1 MTGKPAFGSGA
12 VSFIVHAAVLALL
25 AFGVVR
31 SATVSV
37 TPPTSRITFVHL
49 VYTPDPGNSGSRPS
63 GGEKSVQPA
72 RSAQVMAARP
82 VIAPAARP
90 MRTDNFTPQATVPDP
105 PPAIAAPTAPLV
117 EAGLRDA
124 VGTLAEVR
132 LGLDSRGPGDGAG
145 INGGQGPGG
154 GKGGRGPGENT
165 GDEDGVSPG
174 NGVSWPR
181 LVQEVKPNY
190 TADAMRAQLQGL
202 VELEIV
208 VLPDG
213 SVGRISIVRS
223 LDSRFGLD
231 AEAIKAVRL
240 WRFDP
245 ARRAGKAIAA
255 RVGVELSFNLR

>member
-1 MTGKPAFGSGA
+1 MTRRPAFGAGTA
-12 VSFIVHAAVLALL
+12 SFLFHAAVVGALL
-25 AFGVVR
+25 LSILHSPDVGSPPVTAPR
-31 SATVSV
+31 ISAK
-37 TPPTSRITFVHL
+37 L
-49 VYTPDPGNSGSRPS
+49 VYTPELGS
-63 GGEKSVQPA
+63 GGRTGGGNQSAQPA
-72 RSAQVMAARP
+72 RSAQVMAPRP

-90 MRTDNFTPQATVPDP
+90 MRADNFTPQPTVPDP
-105 PPAIAAPTAPLV
+105 PPAIVAPTAPLV
-117 EAGLRDA
+117 EAGLRDV

-132 LGLDSRGPGDGAG
+132 LDLDSRGAGDGIG
-145 INGGQGPGG
+145 IN
-154 GKGGRGPGENT
+154 GGRGPGAGQGKRGPGE
-165 GDEDGVSPG
+165 GSDDGDGVWPG

-208 VLPDG
+208 VLADG
-213 SVGRISIVRS
+213 SVGRVNIVRS

-231 AEAIKAVRL
+231 DEAIKAVRR

-245 ARRAGKAIAA
+245 ARRAGKAVAA

>member
-1 MTGKPAFGSGA
+1 MTRKPAFGAGTA
-12 VSFIVHAAVLALL
+12 SFMVHAVVLGAL
-25 AFGVVR
+25 AFSVLR
-31 SATVSV
+31 S
-37 TPPTSRITFVHL
+37 PDLTSPSITAPIISAKL
-49 VYTPDPGNSGSRPS
+49 VYTPDLGSSGRLA
-63 GGEKSVQPA
+63 GGDKSTQPV
-72 RSAQVMAARP
+72 RSAEVIAPRP

-90 MRTDNFTPQATVPDP
+90 MRANSVTPRETVADP

-117 EAGLRDA
+117 EAGLRDV

-132 LGLDSRGPGDGAG
+132 LGLDSRGPGDGTG
-145 INGGQGPGG
+145 FNGDGGPGG
-154 GKGGRGPGENT
+154 GQGRRGTGEGPDG
-165 GDEDGVSPG
+165 DGVWPG

-190 TADAMRAQLQGL
+190 TADAMRAQLRGL

-213 SVGRISIVRS
+213 SVGRVSIVRS

-245 ARRAGKAIAA
+245 ARRAGKAVAA

>member
-1 MTGKPAFGSGA
+1 MTRTPAVGA
-12 VSFIVHAAVLALL
+12 GTASFIVHVAVVAALL
-25 AFGVVR
+25 FSILHAPD
-31 SATVSV
+31 VS
-37 TPPTSRITFVHL
+37 TPPVAAPRISAKL
-49 VYTPDPGNSGSRPS
+49 VYTPELGS
-63 GGEKSVQPA
+63 GGRTGGGDKSAQPV
-72 RSAQVMAARP
+72 RSAEVMAPRP

-90 MRTDNFTPQATVPDP
+90 MRADNFAPQPSVPDP

-117 EAGLRDA
+117 EAGLRDV

-132 LGLDSRGPGDGAG
+132 LGLDSRGAGDGTG
-145 INGGQGPGG
+145 IN
-154 GKGGRGPGENT
+154 GGRGPGAGQGSRGPGE
-165 GDEDGVSPG
+165 GSEGDGVWPG

-213 SVGRISIVRS
+213 SVGRVSIVRS

-231 AEAIKAVRL
+231 NEAIKAVRL

-245 ARRAGKAIAA
+245 ARRAGKAVAA

>member
-1 MTGKPAFGSGA
+1 MTGKRALGSGTA
-12 VSFIVHAAVLALL
+12 SFIIHFVLLAAAVLSIL
-25 AFGVVR
+25 R
-31 SATVSV
+31 SPDIANPPV
-37 TPPTSRITFVHL
+37 TAPRIAAKL
-49 VYTPDPGNSGSRPS
+49 VYTPELGA
-63 GGEKSVQPA
+63 GGRLGGGDKRAQPA
-72 RSAQVMAARP
+72 RSAQVMAPRP

-90 MRTDNFTPQATVPDP
+90 MRADNFAPQPTVPDP
-105 PPAIAAPTAPLV
+105 PAAFAAPTAPLV

-132 LGLDSRGPGDGAG
+132 LDLDSRGPGDGTG
-145 INGGQGPGG
+145 INGGRGPGG
-154 GKGGRGPGENT
+154 GQGGRGPGEWT
-165 GDEDGVSPG
+165 GDDDGVWPG

-190 TADAMRAQLQGL
+190 TADAMRAQLEGL

-213 SVGRISIVRS
+213 SVGRVSIIRS

-231 AEAIKAVRL
+231 AEAIKAVRH

-245 ARRAGKAIAA
+245 ARRAGKAVAA

>member
-1 MTGKPAFGSGA
+1 MAGKPAFGAGTA
-12 VSFIVHAAVLALL
+12 SFMFHAAVVGALL
-25 AFGVVR
+25 LSILR
-31 SATVSV
+31 SPDVG
-37 TPPTSRITFVHL
+37 TPPVTAPRIAAKL
-49 VYTPDPGNSGSRPS
+49 VYSPELGSGGRPS
-63 GGEKSVQPA
+63 GGDNSARPVQ
-72 RSAQVMAARP
+72 SAQVMAPRP
-82 VIAPAARP
+82 VIAPSARP
-90 MRTDNFTPQATVPDP
+90 MRPNNLTPQPTVPDP
-105 PPAIAAPTAPLV
+105 PPAIVAPTVPVV

-132 LGLDSRGPGDGAG
+132 LGLDSRGPGDGTG
-145 INGGQGPGG
+145 FN
-154 GKGGRGPGENT
+154 GGRGPGGGQNGRGPGEG
-165 GDEDGVSPG
+165 GDDDGVWPG

-190 TADAMRAQLQGL
+190 TADAMRAQLEGL

-213 SVGRISIVRS
+213 SVGRVSIVRS

-231 AEAIKAVRL
+231 SEAIKAVRR

-245 ARRAGKAIAA
+245 ARRAGKAVAA

>member
-1 MTGKPAFGSGA
+1 MTGKRGLGA
-12 VSFIVHAAVLALL
+12 GTASVIIHFVLLAAV
-25 AFGVVR
+25 AFAMLRAPDVTTPRVTSPTI
-31 SATVSV
+31 SAK
-37 TPPTSRITFVHL
+37 L
-49 VYTPDPGNSGSRPS
+49 VYTPEITGGGRPS
-63 GGEKSVQPA
+63 GGEQSAQPA
-72 RSAQVMAARP
+72 RSAQVLTPRP
-82 VIAPAARP
+82 VVAPAARP
-90 MRTDNFTPQATVPDP
+90 MRTDRFTPRETVTDP
-105 PPAIAAPTAPLV
+105 PPAMAPPTAPLV

-132 LGLDSRGPGDGAG
+132 LGLDSRGPGDGTG
-145 INGGQGPGG
+145 FNGGPGPGG
-154 GKGGRGPGENT
+154 GRGGRGPGEGT
-165 GDEDGVSPG
+165 GDDDGVWPG
-174 NGVSWPR
+174 HGVSWPR

-213 SVGRISIVRS
+213 SVGRVSIVRS

-231 AEAIKAVRL
+231 AEAIKAVRR